1 MTRRARPAS
10 LRSSTKKGLA
20 GMIAKTPWAAAFIA
34 AISALFCAQ
43 ASGQDRA
50 SFEDLTAEAER
61 RAGVFDLYVDAEE
74 GALYAAFPASDDT
87 VLGRYIYT
95 ARLTAGLGSN
105 PVGLDRGF
113 GIGGELLRVERVGD
127 RVHFVFENTRFRAVG
142 ARDDERRATYQSFA
156 ESVVWAGDVAAVSEA
171 GAVLVDLSEF
181 LITDRIDVIGR
192 LSRTGQGV
200 FSLDA
205 GRSTALYDAA
215 LAFPRN
221 VEIDARLTLSTPDP
235 GGEVRSVTPEPR
247 AVSLVQHHSFVA
259 LPEAGY
265 EPRRSDIRAGG
276 FEASF
281 RNTAAPLDGPMRS
294 GYAVRHRLSRIDPSA
309 PSGPVVDPIVFYV
322 DRGAPEPVRSALIEG
337 ASWWGEAFEAA
348 GFEDAYRVEL
358 LPEDAHPLDVR
369 YNTIQWVHRE
379 TRGWSYGASVT
390 DPRTGE
396 ILKGAVIL
404 GSQRVRQDRMI
415 FEGLAG
421 AGRTGS
427 GAADD
432 PIEVA
437 LARLRQL
444 SAHEVGHTLGLA
456 HNFAGSAD
464 GRTSVMDY
472 PHPLIRFDREAGMD
486 FSNAYDVG
494 IGAWDIVAIR
504 WLYEQIPD
512 GQAEAAALEAILTN
526 ARERGLRYVS
536 DAHARGP
543 DAAYPEASLWDNG
556 ADPVAHLEEVMAV
569 RAAALETFGAD
580 RLGEGRPLSELR
592 TVFTPIYLYHRYQT
606 EAAAKAI
613 GGRRFAYEVNDG
625 EADGVSIIPAEEQRR
640 ALALV
645 LSTLEPDFLDTP
657 DTAARLM
664 APNPF
669 TDYDPA
675 VRRERLASS
684 ASPAFSRVDAAR
696 AAARITLSAALAPA
710 KLARVVDQ
718 HAIDPGQ
725 LSLDAVLTAA
735 EETVFNS
742 PRSETARLT
751 ALREG
756 VQIEYLAQ
764 LLHLAD
770 HAAPRVGAAARARL
784 ERMTDPGGG
793 LFGRPPSA
801 HEAWLAATARAGL
814 DRLDR
819 GESVSA
825 PATDP
830 PPGSPIGWTL
840 TAPR

>member
-1 MTRRARPAS
+1 
-10 LRSSTKKGLA
+10 
-20 GMIAKTPWAAAFIA
+20 MIGRTLWAAAFLTAIA
-34 AISALFCAQ
+34 ALFSAPAF
-43 ASGQDRA
+43 GQGA
-50 SFEDLTAEAER
+50 ESFEALTRDAER
-61 RAGVFDLYVDAEE
+61 REGVFDLYVDADA
-74 GALYAAFPASDDT
+74 GALYAAFPASADT

-105 PVGLDRGF
+105 PVGLDRGY
-113 GIGGELLRVERVGD
+113 GVGGQLLRVERAGP
-127 RVHFVFENTRFRAVG
+127 RVHFIFENTRFQAVG
-142 ARDDERRATYQSFA
+142 ADADERRATDQSFA
-156 ESVVWAGDVAAVSEA
+156 ESVVWAGEVAAVSET
-171 GAVLVDLSEF
+171 GEVLVDLSDF
-181 LITDRIDVIGR
+181 LITDRINVIGR
-192 LSRTGQGV
+192 LSGAGEGA

-205 GRSTALYDAA
+205 DRSTALFETA

-221 VEIDARLTLSTPDP
+221 VEIDARLTLSASDP

-259 LPEAGY
+259 LPEPGY

-281 RNTAAPLDGPMRS
+281 RNTAAPLDEPMRT

-309 PSGPVVDPIVFYV
+309 ASGPVVEPIVFYV

-358 LPEDAHPLDVR
+358 LPEGAHPLDVR

-421 AGRTGS
+421 AERTGT
-427 GAADD
+427 GAPDD
-432 PIEVA
+432 PIQVA

-456 HNFAGSAD
+456 HNFAASAD

-472 PHPLIRFDREAGMD
+472 PHPLIRFDRETGMD
-486 FSNAYDVG
+486 FTDAYDVG
-494 IGAWDIVAIR
+494 IGEWDIVAIR
-504 WLYEQIPD
+504 WLYAQTPD
-512 GQAEAAALEAILTN
+512 TADEAAALEAILDA
-526 ARERGLRYVS
+526 ARERGLRYIS

-580 RLGEGRPLSELR
+580 RLGEDRPLSELR
-592 TVFTPIYLYHRYQT
+592 AVFTPIYLYHRYQT

-625 EADGVSIIPAEEQRR
+625 EVDGVSVIPAREQRQ
-640 ALALV
+640 ALSLV
-645 LSTLEPDFLDTP
+645 LSTLAPGFLDTP
-657 DTAARLM
+657 PAAARLM

-675 VRRERLASS
+675 VRRERLISS
-684 ASPAFSRVDAAR
+684 AAPSYSRVDAAR
-696 AAARITLSAALAPA
+696 AAAQITLAAALAPA
-710 KLARVVDQ
+710 RLARVVDQ
-718 HAIDPGQ
+718 HAIDPDQ
-725 LSLDAVLTAA
+725 LSL
-735 EETVFNS
+735 EEVFNAFEATAFQA
-742 PRSETARLT
+742 PRGESERLT

-764 LLHLAD
+764 LLHLAE
-770 HAAPRVGAAARARL
+770 HAAPRVGAPARARL
-784 ERMTDPGGG
+784 ERIADPGGG
-793 LFGRPPSA
+793 LFSRSLTPHQS
-801 HEAWLAATARAGL
+801 WLAATSRAGL

-819 GESVSA
+819 GESVSP
-825 PATDP
+825 PASDP

-840 TAPR
+840 SAPPR